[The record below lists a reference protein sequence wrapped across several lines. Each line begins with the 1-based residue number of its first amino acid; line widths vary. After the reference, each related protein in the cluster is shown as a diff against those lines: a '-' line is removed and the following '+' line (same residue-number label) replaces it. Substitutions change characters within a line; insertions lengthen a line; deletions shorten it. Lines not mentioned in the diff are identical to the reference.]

1 MYKLKLLILSI
12 FITHFINAQ
21 NTIQRTYEGNINGKY
36 PIKLDISLDAKTA
49 FGSVTYA
56 KKNKTFQLV
65 GHQNEDGSIAL
76 SELLPNGQLTGTYYL
91 KESATGLTGSWLVKT
106 GKDLTVTAKK
116 LTEKSIPKAIP
127 KNVTG
132 TYSYFSEGEM
142 GASGTLQVQQSSTN
156 KITIAFDCQGG
167 GTAANMAIISKTQI
181 VLKGNEAIYTNKTMG
196 DCRIKIIFNEKGAN
210 VQYLTLD
217 SYNCDFGNR
226 ASVVGHYVKN
236 DSKVPEFIDY

>member
-1 MYKLKLLILSI
+1 MPIQFLAQLFTPRKIKHFSLLVI
-12 FITHFINAQ
+12 
-21 NTIQRTYEGNINGKY
+21 RT
-36 PIKLDISLDAKTA
+36 KTA
-49 FGSVTYA
+49 
-56 KKNKTFQLV
+56 L
-65 GHQNEDGSIAL
+65 IAL

-91 KESATGLTGSWLVKT
+91 KESATGLTGNWLVKT
-106 GKDLTVTAKK
+106 GKDLAVTAKK

-142 GASGTLQVQQSSTN
+142 GASGTLQVQQSNTN

-181 VLKGNEAIYTNKTMG
+181 VLKGNEAIYTNKSMG
-196 DCRIKIIFNEKGAN
+196 DCRIKITFNEKGAN
-210 VQYLTLD
+210 VQYLTQT

-236 DSKVPEFIDY
+236 DSKVPQFIEY